1 MDLCDVDEANS
12 TVTKCNHC
20 NRICLTNDEHK
31 ALVSQTDEIRDLKQ
45 QLKSQTEAFERL
57 QLDISTLNKKYV
69 AAIERVADVQHEK
82 DLVEHELEELSRKL
96 FEEANGMVATE
107 KREKWELENQLRQTQ
122 EYLVSEQSQL
132 TELKE
137 RMQAMLVSEDLSPAQ
152 NQNDPRT
159 RAQNDL
165 QELYGV
171 KRASTN
177 PTLYR
182 KNISSDPTQRVTS
195 MPPLQSQ
202 PRIQR
207 MVTIDEFQL
216 NKFQEYINSSRS
228 VSVKKLSQFAY
239 LKYCQAEDIE
249 PCLRFG
255 PQSRLSV
262 KKMMDY
268 LMRQPCFIEQMPLD
282 DNVAPKSTLVTPISI
297 TTQRPLWERFSNSK
311 ILDGGCSACG
321 RSAGQDCALKYRFK
335 LDSSDPW
342 LPIDE
347 YCRDRLV
354 AVCEFYVFLRNIQ
367 LGLYS
372 DRPVQDLYAENIR
385 LRLQMFYSRMGA
397 LPVMLEGMGMSPDT
411 IGKAS
416 VPLETLAT
424 IPDDAYTSDTS
435 ASSGPCTPI
444 RTNLSILSSVA
455 YQNEPWALDSSQ
467 SQPP

>member
-1 MDLCDVDEANS
+1 MDLCDGDEADT
-12 TVTKCNHC
+12 TVTQCTHC
-20 NRICLTNDEHK
+20 NPTCPTQTAII
-31 ALVSQTDEIRDLKQ
+31 SQTKEIRDLRQ
-45 QLKSQTEAFERL
+45 QLKTQTEAFERL
-57 QLDISTLNKKYV
+57 QLDISTLNQKYV

-82 DLVEHELEELSRKL
+82 DLVVHELEELSRKL

-122 EYLVSEQSQL
+122 EYLVAEQCQL
-132 TELKE
+132 TELKQ
-137 RMQAMLVSEDLSPAQ
+137 RMQAMLVSEDNLDTQ
-152 NQNDPRT
+152 DDPRA
-159 RAQNDL
+159 RAQKDL

-182 KNISSDPTQRVTS
+182 KHISSDPSQRVTS
-195 MPPLQSQ
+195 MPPLQS
-202 PRIQR
+202 PKPQR
-207 MVTIDEFQL
+207 TITIDEFQL
-216 NKFQEYINSSRS
+216 DKFREYLNSSRS

-268 LMRQPCFIEQMPLD
+268 LMRQPCFIEQMPLLD
-282 DNVAPKSTLVTPISI
+282 PNLSKPTPSISTASTA
-297 TTQRPLWERFSNSK
+297 TQRPIWERFSNSK
-311 ILDGGCSACG
+311 PLDGGCSACG
-321 RSAGQDCALKYRFK
+321 RLAGQDCALKYRFK
-335 LDSSDPW
+335 LDSGDPW

-372 DRPVQDLYAENIR
+372 DRPIQDLYAENIR
-385 LRLQMFYSRMGA
+385 LRLQMFYSR
-397 LPVMLEGMGMSPDT
+397 
-411 IGKAS
+411 
-416 VPLETLAT
+416 
-424 IPDDAYTSDTS
+424 
-435 ASSGPCTPI
+435 
-444 RTNLSILSSVA
+444 
-455 YQNEPWALDSSQ
+455 
-467 SQPP
+467 